1 MNSTAEDLITYEEP
15 VLARDMVP
23 NSDYH
28 RALISKTT
36 VGKIDN
42 KAQSQNG

>member
-1 MNSTAEDLITYEEP
+1 MNFTAEDLITYEEP

-28 RALISKTT
+28 QALISKTT